1 LKAIAELLQMDFH
14 HINMAGLLQM
24 ASHHINVLG
33 GDDILEGTTTISDVC
48 HFCWN

>member
-1 LKAIAELLQMDFH
+1 MDFH

-33 GDDILEGTTTISDVC
+33 ENDILEGATTISQVC